1 MKLSLNIE
9 QQRIVSKNMGLVGK
23 VIKDKVRG
31 VDQLGIY
38 SYDDIFQIGCIGLCK
53 AAYTDK
59 GGCFSTYAYRL
70 IWNEICSALI
80 YASKRTATEHPT
92 DPELLA
98 KGYPMEEFSLDAY
111 TNIDAILSKALQEAG
126 GVTAKGIEAIRLTAD
141 GYTSREIGELMGASA
156 NNVTAW
162 ISKARKFLKQRPEFQ
177 SLAEGML

>member
-1 MKLSLNIE
+1 MKLSAE
-9 QQRIVSKNMGLVGK
+9 QQKVVDENMGLVGK
-23 VIKDKVRG
+23 VIKDKVHG
-31 VDQLGIY
+31 AGQLGIY

-59 GGCFSTYAYRL
+59 GGCFSTYEYRL

-98 KGYPMEEFSLDAY
+98 KGYTMEEFSLDHYA
-111 TNIDAILSKALQEAG
+111 DVEAILSRALREAS
-126 GVTAKGIEAIRLTAD
+126 GVTAKGIEAIRLTAG

-162 ISKARKFLKQRPEFQ
+162 ISKARKFLRQRPEFQ
-177 SLAEGML
+177 SLAEGGSR

>member
-1 MKLSLNIE
+1 MKLNAE
-9 QQRIVSKNMGLVGK
+9 QQKVVDKNMGLVGQ
-23 VIKDKVRG
+23 VIKDKVHG
-31 VDQLGIY
+31 VGQLGIY

-70 IWNEICSALI
+70 LWNVICSALI

-98 KGYPMEEFSLDAY
+98 KGYPMEEFSLDDY
-111 TNIDAILSKALQEAG
+111 TNIDAILGKALHETS

-141 GYTSREIGELMGASA
+141 GYTSREIGELMGVTA

-162 ISKARKFLKQRPEFQ
+162 ISKTRKFLKQRPEFQ
-177 SLAEGML
+177 SLAEGVL